1 MKLSIAAARYNEN
14 ETQYRKRRPLL
25 FTASQLSYVRIAL
38 FRPPCSGGMEQERES
53 ERDPV
58 QPFTNHVDWGKKTFY
73 DTLIGNVEERGHG
86 YGDDPITFFSTV
98 LTKAGVNV
106 TLVVPNDK
114 AYRIYQL
121 MEDAEPTLRK
131 QMKGVPPG
139 HKHFGFVDHEQCEAY
154 AIFLL
159 ASGCSVC
166 LNSKKRKDPMA
177 ADTSTKFAINEA
189 VAAFFP
195 IRAKSPEDLDIP
207 ARWFSC
213 SAAPDGIV
221 ITIKLS
227 KEPFGWRHHSNFTP
241 PKLDEVRVDLCLH
254 QYYMECVQA
263 NAEAPPPFLFSVL
276 TPSPS
281 LANRPS
287 STSL

>member
-1 MKLSIAAARYNEN
+1 MAEEQAA
-14 ETQYRKRRPLL
+14 P
-25 FTASQLSYVRIAL
+25 
-38 FRPPCSGGMEQERES
+38 

-58 QPFTNHVDWGKKTFY
+58 QPFSNHVDWGKKTFY
-73 DTLIGNVEERGHG
+73 DTLIGNRDERGHG

-98 LTKAGVNV
+98 LNKAGVSV

-114 AYRIYQL
+114 AYRVYQL

-131 QMKGVPPG
+131 QMVGVPPG
-139 HKHFGFVDHEQCEAY
+139 QKHFGFVDHEQCEAY

-159 ASGCSVC
+159 CSGCSVC

-177 ADTSTKFAINEA
+177 ADTSTKFSINEA

-195 IRAKSPEDLDIP
+195 ILAESAEDLAVP
-207 ARWFSC
+207 EKWKSC

-227 KEPFGWRHHSNFTP
+227 KEPYGWRSDGKFAP
-241 PKLDEVRVDLCLH
+241 PQLDEVRVDLCL
-254 QYYMECVQA
+254 QQSYMECVQA